1 MTEYLHSGENG
12 EWSAIRD
19 ALAALDAPTTAAE
32 LGLDDAELIA
42 ALTSAHGSATGTRSC
57 RAGST
62 RRPLSRSRPRRAS
75 LTDKRTHR

>member
-42 ALTSAHGSATGTRSC
+42 ALTSAHEIRDRYTILQGGINEAAAIEVATATGVID
-57 RAGST
+57 G
-62 RRPLSRSRPRRAS
+62 
-75 LTDKRTHR
+75 